1 MHWGSKLI
9 LGFLVFL
16 FVLFCCCAFVPLFLN
31 FFYVVGFS
39 LFIFCNFSC
48 LVYTGILSFYL
59 HCFCFDL
66 YNNNNRLVNGLLIF
80 IIVYISN
87 CIIKKV

>member
-1 MHWGSKLI
+1 MQRRF
-9 LGFLVFL
+9 LGALGEQTHLRFFGVFL

-66 YNNNNRLVNGLLIF
+66 YYVHY
-80 IIVYISN
+80 IISVAD
-87 CIIKKV
+87 V